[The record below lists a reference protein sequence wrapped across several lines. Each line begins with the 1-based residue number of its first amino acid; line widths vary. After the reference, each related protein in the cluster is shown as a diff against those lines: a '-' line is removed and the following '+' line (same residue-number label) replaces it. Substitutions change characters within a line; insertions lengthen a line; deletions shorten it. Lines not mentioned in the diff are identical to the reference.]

1 MSKPLSQ
8 DATSPSH
15 TESLLL
21 SRRNAAELLD
31 LSVATLDRMQAA
43 GKLPRTLV
51 VNGGVRYRREDLVR
65 WIALGC
71 PDRKTFDAADDV

>member
-1 MSKPLSQ
+1 MSKP
-8 DATSPSH
+8 TSPDVKAVSKA
-15 TESLLL
+15 EQLLL

>member
-1 MSKPLSQ
+1 MSKP
-8 DATSPSH
+8 TSPDVTAVSRM
-15 TESLLL
+15 ESLLL
-21 SRRNAAELLD
+21 TRRNAAELLD
-31 LSVATLDRMQAA
+31 LSVATLDRMQAV

>member
-1 MSKPLSQ
+1 MRTSEPSKIEQ
-8 DATSPSH
+8 
-15 TESLLL
+15 LLM

-71 PDRKTFDAADDV
+71 PDRKTFDAADDT

>member
-1 MSKPLSQ
+1 MSKPASQ

-21 SRRNAAELLD
+21 SRVKAAVLLD

>member
-1 MSKPLSQ
+1 MSKPTSQ
-8 DATSPSH
+8 DANTPSQ

-21 SRRNAAELLD
+21 SRVKAAVLLD

-71 PDRKTFDAADDV
+71 PDRKTFDAADDD

>member
-1 MSKPLSQ
+1 MKNSEPCKSEQ
-8 DATSPSH
+8 
-15 TESLLL
+15 LLL

-31 LSVATLDRMQAA
+31 LSVATLDRMQAS

-51 VNGGVRYRREDLVR
+51 VNGGVRYRRDDLVR

-71 PDRKTFDAADDV
+71 PDRKKFDATDDV

>member
-1 MSKPLSQ
+1 MRNS
-8 DATSPSH
+8 
-15 TESLLL
+15 ESCKAEQLLL
-21 SRRNAAELLD
+21 TRRNAAELLD

-71 PDRKTFDAADDV
+71 PDRKTFDTADDD